1 MLCPKC
7 SFTTFEHAEVCKK
20 CGYDLKGHKKSKRIK
35 AYKPVIKRK
44 TLPQPQKDAGDA
56 ISSEPKAESNTT
68 TDATSLLPESLHTI
82 SPKNTEKAQSS
93 EASQAQPYKPFVSG
107 HSRAKWIIFLL
118 VIDIVLA
125 FVAIPTT
132 YYHID
137 LLSKRIAGEIATS
150 EEISAASW
158 WEEFM
163 GLERQAIREDISGGS
178 LQIIITILYML
189 KFITIAA
196 LLIIS
201 LMWLYR
207 VHKNLTA
214 LGASELRFSP
224 GCAIASWFI
233 PIVNFYQPYQVV
245 KEIWKAS
252 DPSVNPSSNLSWQ
265 KAPTSLILGW
275 WWGFW
280 LTSAIVGQAS
290 MFSNKKTSDSVYT
303 MSWVLLVSDIL
314 IIVADILLI
323 LIIRTI
329 DIRQE
334 EKIRRIATFN
344 NK

>member
-1 MLCPKC
+1 MNNN
-7 SFTTFEHAEVCKK
+7 
-20 CGYDLKGHKKSKRIK
+20 I
-35 AYKPVIKRK
+35 
-44 TLPQPQKDAGDA
+44 Q
-56 ISSEPKAESNTT
+56 N
-68 TDATSLLPESLHTI
+68 
-82 SPKNTEKAQSS
+82 
-93 EASQAQPYKPFVSG
+93 KPFVSG

-137 LLSKRIAGEIATS
+137 LLSKRISGEIATS

-224 GCAIASWFI
+224 GWAIASWFI

-252 DPSVNPSSNLSWQ
+252 DPSVNPSSNLLWQ

-280 LTSAIVGQAS
+280 LTSAIAGQAS

-303 MSWVLLVSDIL
+303 MSWVLLASDIL

-334 EKIRRIATFN
+334 EKIRRIGTFN
-344 NK
+344 NKS